1 MNCLHTHNFL
11 CALCF
16 SSTDHWF
23 FKTTSALSVLYSVH
37 NGYITNCLVTKVN
50 MIIISRK
57 VQLFPVSSR
66 SQAQEDWPT
75 SKQIRSPQ
83 LSFTLTFTHL
93 LHCLYPAGP
102 SFTFLASRL
111 PHPMVK
117 SADLLLY
124 LIPLPSLYSPVHG
137 LCSSKHC
144 ICSHRL
150 FRTFLIS
157 YIPGTNSS
165 PRSQIL
171 YKQPS

>member
-1 MNCLHTHNFL
+1 MCTLFFL
-11 CALCF
+11 YRLLILQNNICNVCF
-16 SSTDHWF
+16 IFCT
-23 FKTTSALSVLYSVH
+23 
-37 NGYITNCLVTKVN
+37 NRYITNCLVTKVN

-57 VQLFPVSSR
+57 VPLCPVSSR
-66 SQAQEDWPT
+66 SQAQEGWPT
-75 SKQIRSPQ
+75 SKQIWSPR
-83 LSFTLTFTHL
+83 LSFTHL
-93 LHCLYPAGP
+93 HPCLYPAGP

-124 LIPLPSLYSPVHG
+124 LIPLPSLYSLVHG

-144 ICSHRL
+144 ICSNRL

-171 YKQPS
+171 YKQSS